1 MHNSSDDDS
10 IIFTDDKNLYH
21 SKLELKSVTVKNVG
35 FYYCVHTRS
44 VQSDKD
50 YDYEKEV
57 IDYEATSIYVF
68 VNGMQFTTN
77 SYNIFN
83 KKLN

>member
-1 MHNSSDDDS
+1 M
-10 IIFTDDKNLYH
+10 
-21 SKLELKSVTVKNVG
+21 TVKQVG

-44 VQSDKD
+44 VQNDKD

-68 VNGMQFTTN
+68 VNGM
-77 SYNIFN
+77 
-83 KKLN
+83 